1 MATPRLHAKTGLAC
15 KSPIHLNTMGT
26 ITRGAF
32 MKILWVLA
40 VMAAV
45 LIGGAGAALAHHSFT
60 MFDMTKRI
68 TLAGTVTEFEWT
80 NPHSY
85 IEIDVPE
92 DKGGVKHWSIELGS
106 PSILM
111 QSGWKFNSIKAGE
124 KITLII
130 NPMKSGQAGGFLS
143 TATLPDG
150 RTLSNGP
157 QRPQ

>member
-1 MATPRLHAKTGLAC
+1 MKSLHAIRTKLSIA
-15 KSPIHLNTMGT
+15 M
-26 ITRGAF
+26 
-32 MKILWVLA
+32 
-40 VMAAV
+40 MAAAS
-45 LIGGAGAALAHHSFT
+45 LALAAPVWGHHSFT
-60 MFDMTKRI
+60 MFDMTKRLTLTGTI
-68 TLAGTVTEFEWT
+68 TSFEWT
-80 NPHSY
+80 NPHAY
-85 IEIDVPE
+85 IEIDVPDE
-92 DKGGVKHWSIELGS
+92 KGVVKHWSIELGS

-124 KITLII
+124 KLTLII